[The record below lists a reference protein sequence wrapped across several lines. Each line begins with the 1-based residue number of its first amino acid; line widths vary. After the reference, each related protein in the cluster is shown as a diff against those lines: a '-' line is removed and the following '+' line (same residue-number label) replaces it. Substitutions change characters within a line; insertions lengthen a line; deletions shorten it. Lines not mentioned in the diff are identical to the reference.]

1 MKKFRKEYK
10 LGAVKI
16 NKPKKNPY
24 IHFSAWFSEAVKACK
39 IEPNAFCLSTAG
51 KNGRP
56 SSRIILL
63 KKYSK
68 DGFIFFT
75 NYESN
80 KGKELTNNPFASM
93 LFYWPELER
102 QVSIKG
108 KISKVKTHISDKY
121 FSSRPFEAQVAAIVS
136 GQSSEIRS
144 KKDLLK
150 KWQAG
155 ILKYHNKK
163 IKRPGNWGG
172 YILVPD
178 YFEFWQGREN
188 RLHDRIAYCKFKGKW
203 DAKLLSP

>member
-1 MKKFRKEYK
+1 
-10 LGAVKI
+10 
-16 NKPKKNPY
+16 
-24 IHFSAWFSEAVKACK
+24 
-39 IEPNAFCLSTAG
+39 
-51 KNGRP
+51 
-56 SSRIILL
+56 
-63 KKYSK
+63 
-68 DGFIFFT
+68 
-75 NYESN
+75 
-80 KGKELTNNPFASM
+80 M

-188 RLHDRIAYCKFKGKW
+188 RLHDRFQYRLEAGIWTIGCLA
-203 DAKLLSP
+203 P